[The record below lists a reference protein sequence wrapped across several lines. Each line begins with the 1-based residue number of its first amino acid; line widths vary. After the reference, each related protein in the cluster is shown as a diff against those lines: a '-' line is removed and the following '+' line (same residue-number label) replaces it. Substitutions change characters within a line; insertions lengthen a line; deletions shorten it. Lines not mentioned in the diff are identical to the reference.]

1 MVKLYDEGIYLVNG
15 TEIVPES
22 EGAKVQALTGKA
34 ADKEDSKERHYGLF
48 YFKCPQHFRGHGA
61 FKA

>member
-34 ADKEDSKERHYGLF
+34 ADKETAKNDCLF
-48 YFKCPQHFRGHGA
+48 YFKCPQHFRRYGA

>member
-22 EGAKVQALTGKA
+22 EAAKYRLLQEKQQIKKKQRKA
-34 ADKEDSKERHYGLF
+34 QWPVPF
-48 YFKCPQHFRGHGA
+48 
-61 FKA
+61 